1 MKGTPASTGCLPGI
15 RGISTAV
22 KGNSDSTAE
31 VVLTAIAERIRGL
44 ASLFWREV
52 AKFGAV
58 GGVAFI
64 IDNGLYWHLIN
75 GPMDDSVVK
84 ARFVSASVATVFAWV
99 ANRYWTFRHRRQP
112 NAARELLMFIFI
124 NVIGMGIAA
133 GCVWIVHYPFGV
145 TDTTYLFVAGIIGTV
160 LATFVRFI
168 AYRFWVFNAELDGEP
183 EFSHDHEILHPH
195 SGSIPKASRKVA
207 GKATDGAPGTARKGD
222 GATEQAPVEVPA
234 QSQERSA
241 TGRQAGQ

>member
-1 MKGTPASTGCLPGI
+1 M
-15 RGISTAV
+15 
-22 KGNSDSTAE
+22 
-31 VVLTAIAERIRGL
+31 TAIAERIRGL

-64 IDNGLYWHLIN
+64 IDNGLYWYLIN

-112 NAARELLMFIFI
+112 NAARELLMFVFI

-133 GCVWIVHYPFGV
+133 GCVWIVRYPFEV
-145 TDTTYLFVAGIIGTV
+145 TDTTYLFVAGIVGTV

-168 AYRFWVFNAELDGEP
+168 AYRFWVFNVELDEEP
-183 EFSHDHEILHPH
+183 AFSHDHELLHHHTGPTPRASQDAPGDVPGRVPGQVSGQA
-195 SGSIPKASRKVA
+195 SGSAANSARGASGTHTGGSIDTA
-207 GKATDGAPGTARKGD
+207 G
-222 GATEQAPVEVPA
+222 EVPDKDLTT
-234 QSQERSA
+234 R
-241 TGRQAGQ
+241 RAGQ

>member
-1 MKGTPASTGCLPGI
+1 M
-15 RGISTAV
+15 
-22 KGNSDSTAE
+22 
-31 VVLTAIAERIRGL
+31 TAIAERIRGL

-64 IDNGLYWHLIN
+64 IDNGLYWYLIN

-84 ARFVSASVATVFAWV
+84 ARFVSASVATIFAWV
-99 ANRYWTFRHRRQP
+99 ANRYWTFRHRRRP

-133 GCVWIVHYPFGV
+133 GCVWIVRYPFDV
-145 TDTTYLFVAGIIGTV
+145 RDTTYLFVAGIVGTV

-168 AYRFWVFNAELDGEP
+168 AYRFWVFNSELDEEP

-195 SGSIPKASRKVA
+195 SGSTPKASPRTA
-207 GKATDGAPGTARKGD
+207 GKAPAGAPGAARKD
-222 GATEQAPVEVPA
+222 GEITAQGSAEVPG
-234 QSQERSA
+234 QSEEKSP